1 MKPEVG
7 ASEARERAAPVLV
20 LPRPIPLARA
30 AAALALTMPRWW
42 SGGPSSPA
50 AVTDTASED
59 AAHMASISAAIN
71 QGTEQRHERQLKL
84 RRLLTQVVIVAREE
98 AGRCLSLVRTCV
110 TERARFE
117 RAHKSPA
124 LAAADTELAAVRE
137 AEGKARANEEPFQ
150 SALALVLQDGS
161 SNALP
166 EYDAVLPSGGTSGE
180 YEQLKSRARAA
191 AARADAWVTHLIDEH
206 KGLRF
211 SVMLTARSLARA
223 NPIAPAS
230 EGAAADGAVLPS
242 AEASAAATAAVEN
255 AKQQATASLIAT
267 PSAEDAECETLA
279 TCRRRLANHLDR
291 LRFAADVAQAVAG
304 LQWAAAPPR
313 APAALPPF
321 GPSVS
326 RAPSQA
332 PIGPSATRAPYQAPF
347 GPSVSRAPAPKLA
360 PKLGPICASKPTPPR
375 GAVASASTRPVAA
388 ADRSDDRPG
397 SGRKR
402 GAVDGAPE
410 AAEGGGS
417 QAAGDGSSKR
427 GRNNGAGGRKDA
439 DAGQSS
445 PADVGDASSGA
456 SGGGYGG
463 GGNDD
468 GSGGD
473 GGVTNDA
480 MGGMEVEEVVEEEE
494 EDEDEE
500 EEGEEMVMQL
510 AAVEVPEDAH
520 EDALGSA
527 AKEAVDEAAV
537 AEAAGPEEPL
547 TQELPSDE
555 SGAHDGADG
564 GSEAAEQDAEDGE
577 AAETAG
583 VAAEEAAAENG
594 HGHDADEDED
604 DEDEA
609 REENVPDTAPVEPAP
624 AGARPAPPLPS
635 QAARREATVQGWV
648 QELSAFNAPSRASA
662 MSVKASRLAQELA
675 DVELLCDATAALRE
689 ELESAAVSAAAIAT
703 LSAVAPPAAA
713 PPTPDLDGPPS
724 KHGRARTGQG
734 NAKSDAKGKGT
745 AKASAR
751 RFDLFDDEG
760 HEEAPPPPLPPP
772 SAVRRST
779 VALGAATVAA
789 LKAALAALAPSD
801 PRAWD
806 TLADVCRFVCLSCVD
821 TPSAKGAGRGGRG
834 GGAGVASS
842 TPTLPP
848 PDWKAYQQRF
858 EDFFPRPSPPQKTLE
873 LPPPLAEA
881 RVQLRAYL
889 YESASAPPG
898 ALLPPPPFTSAR
910 LDAFALVDAVT
921 LLEKGLTAKAARLG
935 GEAGEARQA
944 ADAAMAAMATRGAV
958 PPEAPLP
965 FLLRLAAHHLAAAPV
980 PGLSDG
986 TAAIGAKKG
995 GGKGGGNG
1003 ATAPSAPSA
1012 PSAPVHSAR
1021 VEPASRAKRPM
1032 EGKAAVAA
1040 PKAKVARQSKVR
1052 A

>member
-1 MKPEVG
+1 
-7 ASEARERAAPVLV
+7 
-20 LPRPIPLARA
+20 
-30 AAALALTMPRWW
+30 
-42 SGGPSSPA
+42 
-50 AVTDTASED
+50 
-59 AAHMASISAAIN
+59 MASISASTN
-71 QGTEQRHERQLKL
+71 QGIERPRHLELQLKL

-166 EYDAVLPSGGTSGE
+166 EYDAALPSGGTSGE

-360 PKLGPICASKPTPPR
+360 PKLAPIPASKPTPPR

-410 AAEGGGS
+410 AAAGGGA

-427 GRNNGAGGRKDA
+427 GRNNGDGGRKDA

-480 MGGMEVEEVVEEEE
+480 MGGMEVEEEDED

-537 AEAAGPEEPL
+537 AEAADPEEPL

-689 ELESAAVSAAAIAT
+689 ELESAAVSAAAT
-703 LSAVAPPAAA
+703 AV
-713 PPTPDLDGPPS
+713 
-724 KHGRARTGQG
+724 
-734 NAKSDAKGKGT
+734 GT
-745 AKASAR
+745 ALADAH
-751 RFDLFDDEG
+751 DGALADAHDG
-760 HEEAPPPPLPPP
+760 
-772 SAVRRST
+772 
-779 VALGAATVAA
+779 ALGPMAG
-789 LKAALAALAPSD
+789 
-801 PRAWD
+801 
-806 TLADVCRFVCLSCVD
+806 VD
-821 TPSAKGAGRGGRG
+821 AGDARHGAGR
-834 GGAGVASS
+834 
-842 TPTLPP
+842 
-848 PDWKAYQQRF
+848 
-858 EDFFPRPSPPQKTLE
+858 
-873 LPPPLAEA
+873 
-881 RVQLRAYL
+881 
-889 YESASAPPG
+889 
-898 ALLPPPPFTSAR
+898 
-910 LDAFALVDAVT
+910 
-921 LLEKGLTAKAARLG
+921 
-935 GEAGEARQA
+935 
-944 ADAAMAAMATRGAV
+944 
-958 PPEAPLP
+958 
-965 FLLRLAAHHLAAAPV
+965 
-980 PGLSDG
+980 
-986 TAAIGAKKG
+986 KG
-995 GGKGGGNG
+995 GGELQISDDGHHEIGPRRLPMRDGSLEQ
-1003 ATAPSAPSA
+1003 ATQRRRQQLELTRLNPSRCEALA
-1012 PSAPVHSAR
+1012 QQVLERAR
-1021 VEPASRAKRPM
+1021 DARDRGKLALHALEERP
-1032 EGKAAVAA
+1032 
-1040 PKAKVARQSKVR
+1040 PPR
-1052 A
+1052 

>member
-1 MKPEVG
+1 
-7 ASEARERAAPVLV
+7 
-20 LPRPIPLARA
+20 
-30 AAALALTMPRWW
+30 MPRWW
-42 SGGPSSPA
+42 SGVPSSRA

-84 RRLLTQVVIVAREE
+84 RRLLTQVVIDAREE

-124 LAAADTELAAVRE
+124 IAAADAELAAVRE
-137 AEGKARANEEPFQ
+137 AEGKARANEVPYQ
-150 SALALVLQDGS
+150 SALALALQDGS

-166 EYDAVLPSGGTSGE
+166 EYNAALPSGGASGE
-180 YEQLKSRARAA
+180 YEQLQSRARAA

-223 NPIAPAS
+223 NPIAASS
-230 EGAAADGAVLPS
+230 EGAAADGAVLPT

-255 AKQQATASLIAT
+255 AKQLATANLIAA
-267 PSAEDAECETLA
+267 PSAEGAERETLA

-313 APAALPPF
+313 APAALPRAPAALL

-332 PIGPSATRAPYQAPF
+332 LL

-360 PKLGPICASKPTPPR
+360 PISASKPAPPR
-375 GAVASASTRPVAA
+375 GAVASASTRPA
-388 ADRSDDRPG
+388 ADRSNDRSG
-397 SGRKR
+397 GGRKR

-410 AAEGGGS
+410 AAEGGAS
-417 QAAGDGSSKR
+417 QAAGGGSSKR
-427 GRNNGAGGRKDA
+427 GRNNGDGGRKDA
-439 DAGQSS
+439 DAGKSS

-456 SGGGYGG
+456 SGGGHAGG
-463 GGNDD
+463 GGSHDGGDDGGDDGGNDD
-468 GSGGD
+468 GGGGG

-480 MGGMEVEEVVEEEE
+480 MGGMEVEEEEE
-494 EDEDEE
+494 EDEE

-527 AKEAVDEAAV
+527 AEEAVDEAAV
-537 AEAAGPEEPL
+537 AEAADLEEPL

-555 SGAHDGADG
+555 SRADGADG
-564 GSEAAEQDAEDGE
+564 GSEAAEQDDEYGE
-577 AAETAG
+577 AAEAAG
-583 VAAEEAAAENG
+583 VAAEQAAAENG
-594 HGHDADEDED
+594 HGHDED

-609 REENVPDTAPVEPAP
+609 REEQVPETAPAEPAP
-624 AGARPAPPLPS
+624 AGARPAPGTARPAPRLPS

-662 MSVKASRLAQELA
+662 VSAKASRLAQELA

-689 ELESAAVSAAAIAT
+689 ELESAAVSAASAAAT
-703 LSAVAPPAAA
+703 LSAFAPPAAV
-713 PPTPDLDGPPS
+713 PPTPNLDGPPS
-724 KHGRARTGQG
+724 THGTHGRAPTGQG
-734 NAKSDAKGKGT
+734 NAKSDAKGQGNAKGKGN
-745 AKASAR
+745 AKASVR
-751 RFDLFDDEG
+751 RFDLFDEEE
-760 HEEAPPPPLPPP
+760 HEEEEEPPPPLPPP

-801 PRAWD
+801 PRAWV
-806 TLADVCRFVCLSCVD
+806 TLADVCRFVCLCCVD
-821 TPSAKGAGRGGRG
+821 TPSVVTSAKGAGRGGRD
-834 GGAGVASS
+834 GGAGVPSS
-842 TPTLPP
+842 TPAPPP

-858 EDFFPRPSPPQKTLE
+858 EDFFPKPSPPQKTLE

-889 YESASAPPG
+889 YASASAPPG

-910 LDAFALVDAVT
+910 LDAFALVDAVA

-935 GEAGEARQA
+935 EEAVEARQA
-944 ADAAMAAMATRGAV
+944 ADAALAALATRGAA
-958 PPEAPLP
+958 PTEAPLP

-986 TAAIGAKKG
+986 TAAIGAPK
-995 GGKGGGNG
+995 GGKGGTGSGNG
-1003 ATAPSAPSA
+1003 ATA

-1021 VEPASRAKRPM
+1021 VEPPSRAKRPM